1 MAEDTGVGDAGEQ
14 ESQELDIDSIL
25 AENQKLKSKV
35 SEFRNT
41 NISLKKQMDE
51 FSSKLPEF
59 ETMREAL
66 EEKERE
72 LLKAKGKTEEALQS
86 QIEQMRKKFED
97 EKNSWAARQQQ
108 IEEQAKTYE
117 DRYKNLQMDQKNGEV
132 ALKAGVNKAALPYVL
147 NDMRQ
152 FFEMDEHGQMI
163 PREENRFD
171 TSTGKEWTLETWMD
185 QYRDS
190 KPFLFEGS
198 TGSGA
203 VGGKGTSR
211 GPRRI
216 TRQQFQREAGRD
228 PDMLKGIAE
237 GKILVED

>member
-1 MAEDTGVGDAGEQ
+1 MADENGGGVVEGAE
-14 ESQELDIDSIL
+14 QELDIDQIL

-35 SEFRNT
+35 NEFRNT
-41 NISLKKQMDE
+41 NISLKKQMEE
-51 FSSKLPEF
+51 FSSKIPEF
-59 ETMREAL
+59 ESMRESL

-97 EKNSWAARQQQ
+97 EKNSWESRQRQ
-108 IEEQAKTYE
+108 IEEQARAYE
-117 DRYKNLQMDQKNGEV
+117 DRYKNLQMDQRNGEV
-132 ALKAGVNKAALPYVL
+132 ALKSGVQKGALPYVL
-147 NDMRQ
+147 NDIRQ
-152 FFEMDEHGQMI
+152 FFEMDDDGKMV

-171 TSTGKEWTLETWMD
+171 TSTGKEWTLETWIEK
-185 QYRDS
+185 YRDE

-203 VGGKGTSR
+203 VGGRSASR
-211 GPRRI
+211 TPRRI

-228 PDMLKGIAE
+228 PEMLKGIAE
-237 GKILVED
+237 GKILVDD